1 MKATS
6 IIIGLILGIT
16 TVAMA
21 QEADSI
27 VVTYDNQHT
36 TIQMPALGKRTIIK
50 MADSVQ
56 MIEISVSRRGI
67 SNISKQALYPANTG
81 TSQKTKNK
89 AKWFSQV
96 EAGYTLSV
104 PYYYSPTSSFYAYR
118 EGGNL
123 QGYKLGLSVRE
134 KTRNINN
141 KTAFVTGFKLGY
153 EQSFRNVDVQV
164 TGDSPVYR
172 SSFYQMIFPFA
183 GKRPIVA
190 FGLPA
195 YVSYGANLIFGYSF
209 ITRKSNANIE
219 SVYDNGLIFL
229 EPFLGIE
236 INKIGL
242 RIASS
247 RNLSPDM
254 SFYNPVKAVN
264 SISFTYRIF

>member
-1 MKATS
+1 MKAIS
-6 IIIGLILGIT
+6 IILSLIIGIT
-16 TVAMA
+16 SATMA

-27 VVTYDNQHT
+27 VITFDNQHT
-36 TIQMPALGKRTIIK
+36 TIPLPAFGKQTTIK
-50 MADSVQ
+50 MADSIQ

-67 SNISKQALYPANTG
+67 SDISKLALYPANTG
-81 TSQKTKNK
+81 NSQKTKVK

-104 PYYYSPTSSFYAYR
+104 PYYYSPTSSSYAYR
-118 EGGNL
+118 EGGIL
-123 QGYKLGLSVRE
+123 QGYKIGLSVRE
-134 KTRNINN
+134 KTRHINN
-141 KTAFVTGFKLGY
+141 KTAFITGFKLEY

-183 GKRPIVA
+183 GKRQITA

-195 YVSYGANLIFGYSF
+195 YVSYGANFIFGYSF
-209 ITRKSNANIE
+209 ITRKNDFNTE
-219 SVYDNGLIFL
+219 SIYDNGLLFL

-236 INKIGL
+236 FSKVGF

-247 RNLSPDM
+247 RNLAPDM

-264 SISFTYRIF
+264 SISLTYRIR

>member
-1 MKATS
+1 MKA
-6 IIIGLILGIT
+6 INIFLGLIFGIT
-16 TVAMA
+16 TVTKA

-36 TIQMPALGKRTIIK
+36 TIPLPAFGKRTTIK
-50 MADSVQ
+50 IADSVQ

-67 SNISKQALYPANTG
+67 SDISKQALYPANPG
-81 TSQKTKNK
+81 TSQKAKNK

-104 PYYYSPTSSFYAYR
+104 PPSMSYSYR
-118 EGGNL
+118 AAGNL

-141 KTAFVTGFKLGY
+141 KSALITGFKLGY

-172 SSFYQMIFPFA
+172 SSFFQMLFPFA
-183 GKRPIVA
+183 GTRQITA
-190 FGLPA
+190 FNHPA
-195 YVSYGANLIFGYSF
+195 YVIYGANFILGYSF
-209 ITRKSNANIE
+209 ITRKNNSNTE
-219 SVYDNGLIFL
+219 SVYDNGLFFL

-236 INKIGL
+236 INKVGL

-254 SFYNPVKAVN
+254 SIYNPVKAVN
-264 SISFTYRIF
+264 SISLTYRMF

>member
-1 MKATS
+1 MKAIS
-6 IIIGLILGIT
+6 IILGLMCGVILAT
-16 TVAMA
+16 KA
-21 QEADSI
+21 QKADSI
-27 VVTYDNQHT
+27 VVNYDNQQT
-36 TIQMPALGKRTIIK
+36 TIPVPAFGKQTTIKI
-50 MADSVQ
+50 ADSIQ
-56 MIEISVSRRGI
+56 MIEINVSRRGI
-67 SNISKQALYPANTG
+67 SDISKQTLYPANMG
-81 TSQKTKNK
+81 SSQKTKNK

-164 TGDSPVYR
+164 TGNSPVYR
-172 SSFYQMIFPFA
+172 SSFYQLIFPFA
-183 GKRPIVA
+183 GKRQITA

-195 YVSYGANLIFGYSF
+195 YVSYGANFIFGYSF
-209 ITRKSNANIE
+209 ITRKNDFNTE
-219 SVYDNGLIFL
+219 SIYDNGLLFL

-236 INKIGL
+236 FNKVGF

-247 RNLSPDM
+247 RNLAPDM

-264 SISFTYRIF
+264 SISLTYKLR

>member
-1 MKATS
+1 MKAIS
-6 IIIGLILGIT
+6 LFLSLIIGIT
-16 TVAMA
+16 SATIA

-27 VVTYDNQHT
+27 VVTFENQHT
-36 TIQMPALGKRTIIK
+36 TIPLPAYGRQTIIK
-50 MADSVQ
+50 MADSIQ

-67 SNISKQALYPANTG
+67 SDISKQAFYPANPN
-81 TSQKTKNK
+81 TSQKKKNK

-104 PYYYSPTSSFYAYR
+104 PYYYSPSSSYYSYR
-118 EGGNL
+118 EGGNF

-134 KTRNINN
+134 KTRNIST

-172 SSFYQMIFPFA
+172 SSFYKMLFPFA
-183 GKRPIVA
+183 GKRQITA
-190 FGLPA
+190 FKLPA
-195 YVSYGANLIFGYSF
+195 YLSYGANFIFGYSF
-209 ITRKSNANIE
+209 VTKKNNSNIE
-219 SVYDNGLIFL
+219 SVYDNGLLFL

-236 INKIGL
+236 INKLGL

-264 SISFTYRIF
+264 SISLTYRMF